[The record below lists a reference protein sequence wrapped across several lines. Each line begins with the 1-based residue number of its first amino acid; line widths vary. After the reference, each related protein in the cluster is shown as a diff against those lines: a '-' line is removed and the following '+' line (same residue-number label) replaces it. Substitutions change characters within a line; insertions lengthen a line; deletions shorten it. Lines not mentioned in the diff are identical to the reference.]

1 MTRRLWIIASLLL
14 LSPRAFAA
22 PSIEGAPAPEFEVRS
37 LDNRDLRLASLRH
50 HGPVIVEFWTTRCD
64 SCAAALT
71 ELERWR
77 KQYGP
82 RGLSIVAFSAD
93 GTRNVNLVK
102 PYVSR
107 LHIHYPVAMDDGQ
120 RFQKRYHANE
130 IPTSFLVDR
139 SGNIASIR
147 SGWRS
152 GDKGFSSRIAAQFE
166 ADSTAARAR

>member
-1 MTRRLWIIASLLL
+1 MTRRLWIAASLLC

-22 PSIEGAPAPEFEVRS
+22 PSIQGAPAPEFTVRS

-50 HGPVIVEFWTTRCD
+50 HGPVIVEFWSTRCD
-64 SCAAALT
+64 SCTAALT
-71 ELERWR
+71 ELEGWR

-102 PYVSR
+102 PYVLR

-120 RFQKRYHANE
+120 RIQRLYQANE
-130 IPTSFLVDR
+130 VPTSVLVDR
-139 SGNIASIR
+139 AGNIAALR
-147 SGWRS
+147 HGWRR
-152 GDKGFSSRIAAQFE
+152 GDGAFAASLEAQF
-166 ADSTAARAR
+166 ATAPGAKR